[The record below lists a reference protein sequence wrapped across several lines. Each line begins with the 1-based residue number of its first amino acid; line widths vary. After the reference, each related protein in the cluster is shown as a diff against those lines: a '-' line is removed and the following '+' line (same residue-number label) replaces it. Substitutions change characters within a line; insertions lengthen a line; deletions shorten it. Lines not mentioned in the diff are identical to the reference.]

1 MYINLNLLLP
11 LQAEKKLSLVRL
23 REIAF
28 ERMLPNQQQS
38 NDNAVEEEQQRALE
52 LAQQVL
58 ENVTIHPLLTTREL
72 LDVLDQ

>member
-28 ERMLPNQQQS
+28 ERMLPNNQHQN
-38 NDNAVEEEQQRALE
+38 NDNDVEEEQQRALE

-58 ENVTIHPLLTTREL
+58 GKCNHPSITYYS
-72 LDVLDQ
+72 